1 MADPPPQPSPPSAA
15 PPAPPIISASNRDP
29 QGLCL
34 APFPHL
40 RNSANYASPCGRLEQ
55 VYILAE
61 SPSDVCV
68 VGALLQRVIMSPSLR
83 PPRGAPGP
91 SWTTTWGPICAGRP
105 AFPESPSREST
116 GRWLPFT
123 ASALGG
129 WRTPNGEE
137 NVVRYTADKNGYVAR
152 GNVVPGRY
160 DPLGNPRLV
169 HSYYQTP
176 FDASAEAPAEGP
188 SEVAKADNDGIL
200 MPTREDA
207 EDSAAGE
214 GTDDAIHEKINE
226 IPVEKAAEGVPAE
239 EEAEDTSGGDV
250 AKDVSDT
257 EIADDTPAEEVAAD
271 EEAAEDV
278 PADGAPEVDST
289 RAEKAVPAEEMAG
302 MNAIIFPD
310 DPSPSVPLVEA
321 VERKP
326 EAEAD
331 GMNAII
337 FPENVPAVEM
347 TEPEVSTESAPAV
360 EVENRPDG
368 SIPATE
374 VPEAEESGAPEIV
387 MPVDPAMDENNA
399 EEGLLATE
407 APRSA
412 GGGRPRH
419 RSAGG
424 GQPLPKRRRRLTPPP
439 KRRRR
444 STPLPKRRRR
454 TTGEEAADVPAEED
468 QATEAPSDVAAPEEV
483 SVTEVS
489 IEEDVKEELPATELP
504 VTEEASSAIETALT
518 GEDFGEEIAVTESP
532 MGEGESTEVPESLA
546 AESEAGGSAVTSA
559 PELLIMEDP
568 AINEAP
574 VMAADALLMA
584 VGNANGDDPTED
596 TALSMFDSAVA
607 KANEVETADAPPKAD
622 DEVADTDLAM
632 PDEVRMPLDAM
643 ENDAPAMPPMRSA
656 DEEEQEEPE
665 ILGYIHSHPHA
676 HFFGDDHHAYPAHP
690 HPQPYRPHFKIYKGK
705 PDGDHKV
712 HHGHVFNF
720 YH

>member
-1 MADPPPQPSPPSAA
+1 
-15 PPAPPIISASNRDP
+15 
-29 QGLCL
+29 
-34 APFPHL
+34 
-40 RNSANYASPCGRLEQ
+40 
-55 VYILAE
+55 
-61 SPSDVCV
+61 
-68 VGALLQRVIMSPSLR
+68 MSPSL
-83 PPRGAPGP
+83 A
-91 SWTTTWGPICAGRP
+91 SVAAAVAVLLAAASEGRP
-105 AFPESPSREST
+105 RTIVDYNVGSHLRRET
-116 GRWLPFT
+116 GLPGV
-123 ASALGG
+123 AVEGEYR

-407 APRSA
+407 
-412 GGGRPRH
+412 
-419 RSAGG
+419 
-424 GQPLPKRRRRLTPPP
+424 P

-444 STPLPKRRRR
+444 STPTEAPEEVNPATEAPEEVNPATEAPEEVNPATEAPEEVDPATEAPEANAEETSTEAPTANGDDAVTAR